1 MTVQASSPRVFLYL
15 SRLLPVTSGNNLFFP
30 PVSIGSHF
38 DNTSYNMHLL
48 FLHKYTNKSVSGGSA
63 EKHENF
69 VCLFVLPKKLIYP
82 EWQQVKQLQQTAM
95 APVSLPTSTHF
106 SLSFPL
112 PLSLLLPLPLF
123 LFLSF
128 LPFFKTESQCVAQG
142 DLELTILLPQPR

>member
-1 MTVQASSPRVFLYL
+1 MTVQASAPRVFLYL

-38 DNTSYNMHLL
+38 DNTSYNLYLL
-48 FLHKYTNKSVSGGSA
+48 FLHKYPNKSVSGGSA
-63 EKHENF
+63 EKHEDF
-69 VCLFVLPKKLIYP
+69 VCLLVLPKKLIYP

-95 APVSLPTSTHF
+95 APVSLPTPTHF
-106 SLSFPL
+106 SLFS

-142 DLELTILLPQPR
+142 DLELKILLPQPR